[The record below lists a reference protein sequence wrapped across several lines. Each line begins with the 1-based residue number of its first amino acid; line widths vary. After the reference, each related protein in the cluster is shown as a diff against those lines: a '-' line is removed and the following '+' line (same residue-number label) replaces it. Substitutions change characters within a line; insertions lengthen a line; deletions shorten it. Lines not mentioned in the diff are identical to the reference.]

1 MQPGSFDKLEQRK
14 ADGTYRRLS
23 SAVYPHDFWSNDYL
37 GISRLL
43 SGKNQPHSGSTG
55 SRLISGNSLE
65 AENCET
71 FLAAFFDAESA
82 LVFNS
87 GYDANLGL
95 FSSLTTRHDVVL
107 YDEFVHAS
115 VRDGIRL
122 GLGKSFSFRHND
134 LGDLESKLK
143 RSLSDGSSVFIAV
156 ESLYSMDGDFAPL
169 KELAALA
176 ERYQAFLIVD
186 EAHSG
191 GIFGPQGKGL
201 CAEQEI
207 TQQVFARVLT
217 FGKAYGTHGACV
229 LGSEQLKNFLVNF
242 ARSFI
247 YTTALPP
254 QNYTLIREA
263 LEWSLDETLKT
274 ALFQNIASFV
284 SYNKELIHF
293 SHPLSP
299 IQAIFPGELKHL
311 VKISGKLQQE
321 GFGAKVIQSPTVPEG
336 KERIRVCLHAF
347 NSTDEIEAFST
358 ILHLNHSFL

>member
-23 SAVYPHDFWSNDYL
+23 STVYPHDFWSNDYL
-37 GISRLL
+37 GISRSLA
-43 SGKNQPHSGSTG
+43 GKDQKHPGSTG
-55 SRLISGNSLE
+55 SRLISGNSPE
-65 AENCET
+65 AENCEA
-71 FLAAFFDAESA
+71 FLASFFEAEAA

-95 FSSLTTRHDVVL
+95 FSSLTSRNDIVL

-122 GLGKSFSFRHND
+122 GLGKSYSFRHND
-134 LGDLESKLK
+134 PDDLEKKL
-143 RSLSDGSSVFIAV
+143 RQYASSGVSVFIAV

-169 KELAALA
+169 KELAHLA
-176 ERYQAFLIVD
+176 EQYEAFLVVD
-186 EAHSG
+186 EAHSA
-191 GIFGPQGKGL
+191 GIFGPEGKGL
-201 CAEQEI
+201 CIEKQI
-207 TQQVFARVLT
+207 TGRVFARVIT
-217 FGKAYGTHGACV
+217 FGKAYGTHGACI

-254 QNYTLIREA
+254 YSYKLIGEAIEFSRNEA
-263 LEWSLDETLKT
+263 LKT
-274 ALFQNIASFV
+274 KLFQNIASFV
-284 SYNKELIHF
+284 SINKEFIRI
-293 SHPLSP
+293 SAPNSP
-299 IQAIFPGELKHL
+299 IQVIFPGDGDQLLK
-311 VKISGKLQQE
+311 VTGKLQRE

-336 KERIRVCLHAF
+336 RERIRVCLHAF

-358 ILHLNHSFL
+358 ILHLNHSIL